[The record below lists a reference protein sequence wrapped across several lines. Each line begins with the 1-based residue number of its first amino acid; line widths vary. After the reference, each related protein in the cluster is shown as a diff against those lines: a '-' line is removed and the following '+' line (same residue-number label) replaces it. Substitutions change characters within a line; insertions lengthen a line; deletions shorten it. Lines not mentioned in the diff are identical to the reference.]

1 VALYDTAD
9 RAWFSADTVP
19 VWEEGRIAIGFREGC
34 QPEGWAALVQ
44 REKRK
49 AWAENRR
56 LLYVAC
62 TRARDL
68 LVVPRPPVDAALGEF
83 WRDLI
88 LKLPASSDAD
98 VTVVDADTV
107 PVLEHSSQRSEL
119 WALAGAEGGDAVA
132 ARWETERREQIAEAR
147 RRPFAPIS
155 ATRLAAQSAP
165 PPAVDPGDG
174 SGRDFGSLVHRL
186 LEWVSFEET
195 GESRGK
201 AIRSMAVA
209 LAPAFGLDEEAAARA
224 AAQVDGALGLPVM
237 ERARRAPRV
246 WREMGVWFP
255 DGEHLVEG
263 KVDLVFEENGQLVVV
278 DYKSDAITDEQAL
291 AQAAH
296 HAPQLQ
302 LYGRGLAQAL
312 AMPVRERLVVFTA
325 IARSVPV

>member
-1 VALYDTAD
+1 M
-9 RAWFSADTVP
+9 
-19 VWEEGRIAIGFREGC
+19 
-34 QPEGWAALVQ
+34 Q

-68 LVVPRPPVDAALGEF
+68 LVIPRPPVDAALGEF

-98 VTVVDADTV
+98 VRVVDAETV
-107 PVLEHSSQRSEL
+107 PVPEHSSQRSEL

-132 ARWETERREQIAEAR
+132 ARWETERREQIAGAR

-165 PPAVDPGDG
+165 PPAVHPVDG
-174 SGRDFGSLVHRL
+174 GRDFGSLVHRL
-186 LEWVSFEET
+186 LEWVPFESSGDER
-195 GESRGK
+195 SDR
-201 AIRSMAVA
+201 IRSMALA
-209 LAPAFGLDEEAAARA
+209 LAPAFGLDEEAAERA

-263 KVDLVFEENGQLVVV
+263 KVDLVFEEDGQLVVV

-312 AMPVRERLVVFTA
+312 SMPVRERLVVFTA
-325 IARSVPV
+325 LTRSVPV

>member
-1 VALYDTAD
+1 
-9 RAWFSADTVP
+9 
-19 VWEEGRIAIGFREGC
+19 
-34 QPEGWAALVQ
+34 
-44 REKRK
+44 
-49 AWAENRR
+49 
-56 LLYVAC
+56 
-62 TRARDL
+62 
-68 LVVPRPPVDAALGEF
+68 
-83 WRDLI
+83 
-88 LKLPASSDAD
+88 
-98 VTVVDADTV
+98 
-107 PVLEHSSQRSEL
+107 
-119 WALAGAEGGDAVA
+119 
-132 ARWETERREQIAEAR
+132 
-147 RRPFAPIS
+147 
-155 ATRLAAQSAP
+155 
-165 PPAVDPGDG
+165 
-174 SGRDFGSLVHRL
+174 
-186 LEWVSFEET
+186 
-195 GESRGK
+195 
-201 AIRSMAVA
+201 MAVA

-325 IARSVPV
+325 LARSVPV